1 LATFRELY
9 GMSSNPFDKQFAR
22 PDSAFMSADHKQMVE
37 RLRYL
42 STVRG
47 IGVFTSK
54 PGMGKT
60 FALRCLAAQLPAGLH
75 TTAYISL
82 STVSQMDFYHQICLS
97 IGAEPSVRKSAMF
110 ASVQSRIRQ
119 LYSDARK
126 PLFLMLDEA
135 QLLSWQILRDLAMLT
150 NFDYD
155 STNCMSLALCGEPY
169 LNSTLDRPHLESL
182 RQRLVVHFNSSGLD
196 GDEAEAYVLHKL
208 RLGGAA
214 PSLIEPAA
222 LSAVKSYGN
231 GNPRLIDSLMTEV
244 LLVGAQRG
252 AVSLDAETVMYAVN
266 NMALM

>member
-1 LATFRELY
+1 
-9 GMSSNPFDKQFAR
+9 MSANPFDKQFAR
-22 PDSAFMSADHKQMVE
+22 PDTAFLSSDHKQMIE
-37 RLRYL
+37 RLKYL

-60 FALRCLAAQLPAGLH
+60 FALRCLASQLPPGLH
-75 TTAYISL
+75 TTAYVSL

-110 ASVQSRIRQ
+110 ASVQARIRQ
-119 LYSDARK
+119 LYSDVRK

-135 QLLSWQILRDLAMLT
+135 QLLSVQILRDLAMLT

-169 LNSTLDRPHLESL
+169 LNSTLDRPILESL
-182 RQRLVVHFNSSGLD
+182 RQRIVVHFNSGGLS
-196 GDEAEAYVLHKL
+196 GDEAAAYVAHKL

-222 LSAVKSYGN
+222 TSAVASFAN
-231 GNPRLIDSLMTEV
+231 GVPRLIDALMTEA

-252 AVSLDAETVMYAVN
+252 ASSLDSETVMYAVN